1 MRCPTCLRARFGV
14 DATRA
19 LGFGSLTAAAALVE
33 LKYFFPHA
41 SMPPLAPAAAKE
53 YAAATI
59 NPTLNKGL
67 IALCR
72 AKPANPT
79 VWLAQWLIANNPNA
93 PTA

>member
-1 MRCPTCLRARFGV
+1 
-14 DATRA
+14 
-19 LGFGSLTAAAALVE
+19 
-33 LKYFFPHA
+33 
-41 SMPPLAPAAAKE
+41 MPPLAPAAAKE